1 MHKKNLYFR
10 VFIILSLFIMS
21 ASLSFAGGSSEQMP
35 EESAGEQQ
43 GSRQKE
49 AGSQQAPASLDRTT
63 ITRAKHLSIEYF
75 DGYKVLTV
83 TNPWQNSDRT
93 FVYVLYQHGNQKP
106 EGYENAVFVEVPVQ
120 SMVTMSTTYIAYMET
135 LGVLD
140 ALAGVDNFQF
150 IYSQQVRKMID
161 NGDVKQVGSGP
172 EVNVELLYEMEPDVI
187 MTYGL
192 GTQWDTHPKLVEAGL
207 DVVINAEHT
216 ELTPL
221 ARSEWIKFIAAFF
234 DKEEEANRIFQEM
247 VDRYSSMREMAG
259 GVEERPTVLNNAPYQ
274 GSWWV
279 AGGRSHA
286 ARLIEDAGG
295 DYLWS
300 DTEEEGSLM
309 LDFEAVFEKAVD
321 ADYWINPGTWGSLD
335 EALAEDSRYAE
346 FKAFQEGNVYNNNRR
361 MNEYG
366 FSDYWESGVT
376 NPDIIVADL
385 IKIFHPQLLPD
396 HELVYFQKLE

>member
-1 MHKKNLYFR
+1 MAAPL
-10 VFIILSLFIMS
+10 L
-21 ASLSFAGGSSEQMP
+21 FAGGAREQTT
-35 EESAGEQQ
+35 EKDAGEQQ
-43 GSRQKE
+43 ASRQEE
-49 AGSQQAPASLDRTT
+49 AGAREARTRST
-63 ITRAKHLSIEYF
+63 STRAKHLSIEYF
-75 DGYKVLTV
+75 DGHKVLTV
-83 TNPWQNSDRT
+83 TNPWQNADKT
-93 FVYVLYQHGNQKP
+93 YIYVLYQRGDQRP
-106 EGYENAVFVEVPVQ
+106 EGYENGVFVEVPVQ
-120 SMVTMSTTYIAYMET
+120 SMVTMSTTYIAYMEA

-150 IYSQQVRKMID
+150 IYSPEVRKTID
-161 NGDVKQVGSGP
+161 TGALIEVGSGP

-192 GTQWDTHPKLVEAGL
+192 GTQWDTHPKLIEAGL

-234 DKEEEANRIFQEM
+234 NKEEEANRIFEEMVARYQTMQEM
-247 VDRYSSMREMAG
+247 TAEI
-259 GVEERPTVLNNAPYQ
+259 EERPTVLNNAPYQ

-300 DTEEEGSLM
+300 DTSEEGSLM

-321 ADYWINPGTWGSLD
+321 ADYWINPGTWSSLD
-335 EALAEDSRYAE
+335 QALAEDSRYAE
-346 FKAFQEGNVYNNNRR
+346 FKAFQEGAVYNNNRR

-366 FSDYWESGVT
+366 FSDYWESGIT
-376 NPDIIVADL
+376 NPDIILADL
-385 IKIFHPQLLPD
+385 IKIFHPELLPD
-396 HELVYFQKLE
+396 HELVYFRKLE

>member
-1 MHKKNLYFR
+1 MAAPL
-10 VFIILSLFIMS
+10 L
-21 ASLSFAGGSSEQMP
+21 FAGGAREQTT
-35 EESAGEQQ
+35 EKDAGEQQ
-43 GSRQKE
+43 ASRQEE
-49 AGSQQAPASLDRTT
+49 AGAREAHTS
-63 ITRAKHLSIEYF
+63 TRAKHLSIEYF
-75 DGYKVLTV
+75 DGHKVLTV
-83 TNPWQNSDRT
+83 TNPWQNADKT
-93 FVYVLYQHGNQKP
+93 YIYVLYQRGDQRP
-106 EGYENAVFVEVPVQ
+106 EGYENGVFVEVPVQ
-120 SMVTMSTTYIAYMET
+120 SMVTMSTTYIAYMEA

-150 IYSQQVRKMID
+150 IYSPEVRKTID
-161 NGDVKQVGSGP
+161 TGALIEVGSGP

-192 GTQWDTHPKLVEAGL
+192 GTQWDTHPKLIEAGL

-234 DKEEEANRIFQEM
+234 NKEEEANRIFEEMVARYQTMQEM
-247 VDRYSSMREMAG
+247 TAEI
-259 GVEERPTVLNNAPYQ
+259 EERPTVLNNAPYQ

-300 DTEEEGSLM
+300 DTSEEGSLM

-321 ADYWINPGTWGSLD
+321 ADYWINPGTWSSLD
-335 EALAEDSRYAE
+335 QALAEDSRYAE
-346 FKAFQEGNVYNNNRR
+346 FKAFQEGAVYNNNRR

-366 FSDYWESGVT
+366 FSDYWESGIT
-376 NPDIIVADL
+376 NPDIILADL
-385 IKIFHPQLLPD
+385 IKIFHPELLPD
-396 HELVYFQKLE
+396 HELVYFRKLE